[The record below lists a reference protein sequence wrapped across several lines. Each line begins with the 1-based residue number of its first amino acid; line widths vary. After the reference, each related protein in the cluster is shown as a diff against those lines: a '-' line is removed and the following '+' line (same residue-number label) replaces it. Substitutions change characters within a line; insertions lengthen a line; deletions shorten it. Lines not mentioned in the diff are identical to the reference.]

1 MAAPTPPTTAPAAEP
16 ADPYIWLE
24 DVSSTRSMDW
34 VKTENA
40 RTLKVLE
47 KDPRF
52 EGYYADALKIAEAK
66 DRIPSPGFRGDDIYN
81 FWQDPDHVR
90 GILRRTN
97 FKSYQSAAPAWSTVL
112 DIDALS
118 KTENANWVYEG
129 ANCLWPEERYCL
141 ISLSDGGEDANTL
154 REFDLKTGAFVKG
167 GFDLPKSKQNV
178 DWEDKD
184 TLLVARDWGPG
195 TMTASGYAYIVKRVK
210 RGEPLSAAVEVFR
223 GKPEDVSVNAFRMHD
238 TTGHAATFI
247 DRGVSFFESE
257 TYILTPKGA
266 VRIAIPLKATLHG
279 LLDGRLLIEPK
290 VDWTPETGGKT
301 YGAGSLLSVDLAAL
315 KADPAHLHPA
325 LIYAPGPR
333 ETLAGVATTKSHMIV
348 ATYENVKGRIHVY
361 TPVKGGG
368 WTSKKLDLPD
378 NASIG
383 VAAADDHSERAF
395 VTVTSFIQPTSLYL
409 LDAAT
414 GALSVSKTTPARFDA
429 ANDVV
434 EQHEVASTDGTKI
447 PYFVVHRKDLK
458 LDGANPT
465 IQYAYGGFESSVTPG
480 YNATLGKLWLEHGGV
495 YVLANIRG
503 GGEFGPKW
511 HEAGLKTKRQII
523 YDDFASVARDLIA
536 RKITSPRHLGIQ
548 GGSNGGLLMGVE
560 FTQHPELWN
569 AVDIQVP
576 LLDMLRFEQIA
587 AGASWVGEYGSVS
600 NPDERAFL
608 AKISPYNNL
617 HADVTYPEP
626 FVWST
631 TKDDRVG
638 PQHARKF
645 AARLKEMG
653 KPYLFYEVTEGGHGA
668 GANLKERAKT
678 SALEYVYFTKKLM
691 D

>member
-1 MAAPTPPTTAPAAEP
+1 MAAPTPSPTAPAADP
-16 ADPYIWLE
+16 TDPYIWLE
-24 DVSSTRSMDW
+24 DVSSARSMDW
-34 VKTENA
+34 VKAENA
-40 RTLKVLE
+40 RTLNVLE

-52 EGYYADALKIAEAK
+52 EVYYADALKIAEAK
-66 DRIPSPGFRGDDIYN
+66 DRIPAPGFIGDDIYN

-90 GILRRTN
+90 GILRRTT
-97 FKSYQSAAPAWSTVL
+97 FESYQSATPQWTTVL

-118 KTENANWVYEG
+118 KAEGANWVYEG

-141 ISLSDGGEDANTL
+141 VSLSDGGEDAVTQ
-154 REFDLKTGAFVKG
+154 REFDLKTGQFVKG
-167 GFDLPKSKQNV
+167 GFDLPKSKQEV
-178 DWEDKD
+178 AWEDKD

-223 GKPEDVSVNAFRMHD
+223 GKPEDVSVRAFRMHD

-257 TYILTPKGA
+257 TYLLTPKGA
-266 VRIAIPLKATLHG
+266 VRIAIPLKTTLHG

-290 VDWTPETGGKT
+290 VDWTPEAGGKT

-315 KADPAHLHPA
+315 KADPSHLHPA

-333 ETLAGVATTKSHMIV
+333 ETLAGVATTKSRMIV
-348 ATYENVKGRIHVY
+348 ATYENVRGRIHVY

-368 WTSKKLDLPD
+368 WTSQKLDLPD

-383 VAAADDHSERAF
+383 VAAADDRSERAY

-409 LDAAT
+409 LDART
-414 GALSVSKTTPARFDA
+414 GALSLSKTTPARFDA
-429 ANDVV
+429 SNDVV
-434 EQHEVASTDGTKI
+434 EQHEAVSTDGTKI
-447 PYFVVHRKDLK
+447 PYFVVHREDLK
-458 LDGANPT
+458 LDGSNPT

-480 YNATLGKLWLEHGGV
+480 YNAALGKLWLERGGV

-523 YDDFASVARDLIA
+523 YDDFAAVAKDLID
-536 RKITSPRHLGIQ
+536 RKITSPRRLGIQ

-560 FTQHPELWN
+560 FTQHPDLWN

-576 LLDMLRFEQIA
+576 LLDMLRFEKIA

-608 AKISPYNNL
+608 GRISPYNNL
-617 HADVTYPEP
+617 HPDVTYPEP

-645 AARLKEMG
+645 AARLKEFG

-678 SALEYVYFTKKLM
+678 TALEYVYFTRKLM